1 LHLSDFLLFGI
12 LKNKMNKIKKIL
24 ITFFLV
30 SFTAQVFAEEVP
42 ESFADLAERLM
53 TSVVNISTTTTVITS
68 TNPFPGF
75 EFPPGS
81 PFEDMFKEFGTPQK
95 RKSAALGSGF
105 IIDKKGIV
113 ITNNHVIQ
121 DSEDIV
127 VRVDGDKE
135 YKATIIGQDPLSD
148 IAVLQIDSKEK
159 FKPVKFGN
167 SDEARIGD
175 WVIAIGNPFG
185 LGGTVT
191 AGIISAR
198 NRSIGL
204 SRYEDYIQTDASIN
218 SGNSG
223 GPLFDMNGDVIGI
236 NTAILGKGGSI
247 GIGFSIPSN
256 SAKKVVDQL
265 IEFGETKRGWLGV
278 RIQVVTEEIADVEKL
293 DKPRGALVASVAEKS
308 PSDKAGIKAGDIIL
322 EFNGTK
328 IKEMKELPK
337 IVAQTE
343 VGKTVEV
350 KVWRNKKEIT
360 KKIKLGRLE
369 TSSDFKKEEKKKETE
384 PEVSEIK
391 SLKIIVR
398 LLTKED
404 IAQRK
409 LPNQTTGLVI
419 TYIAKSSPINY
430 LSVNDIIVEA
440 QKKKIRSIKDLENIV
455 EAALKSNQKTI
466 LIAIYNN
473 QNQRRYIGVKLD

>member
-1 LHLSDFLLFGI
+1 MNRIKNLLI
-12 LKNKMNKIKKIL
+12 V
-24 ITFFLV
+24 FF
-30 SFTAQVFAEEVP
+30 SIVFAIQANAKEAPV
-42 ESFADLAERLM
+42 SFADLVERLM
-53 TSVVNISTTTTVITS
+53 PSVVNISTTTTIT
-68 TNPFPGF
+68 TNGNPLPGF
-75 EFPPGS
+75 KFPPGS
-81 PFEDMFKEFGTPQK
+81 PFEDMFKEFGTPQT

-105 IIDKKGIV
+105 IIDEKGIV

-127 VRVDGDKE
+127 VIVGGDKE
-135 YKATIIGQDPLSD
+135 YKATIIGADPLSD

-159 FKPVKFGN
+159 FIPVEFGN
-167 SDEARIGD
+167 SDKARIGD
-175 WVIAIGNPFG
+175 WVMAIGNPFG

-191 AGIISAR
+191 SGIISAR

-236 NTAILGKGGSI
+236 NTAILGKGGSV

-256 SAKKVVDQL
+256 SAKKVVSQL

-278 RIQVVTEEIADVEKL
+278 RIQLVTKEIADDEKL
-293 DKPRGALVASVAEKS
+293 DEARGALVASVAENS
-308 PSDKAGIKAGDIIL
+308 PSAKGGIKDGDIIL

-328 IKEMKELPK
+328 IKEMKELPI

-343 VGKTVEV
+343 VGKTIDV
-350 KVWRNKKEIT
+350 KIWRNQKEIT

-369 TSSDFKKEEKKKETE
+369 TSGEFTEKKEA
-384 PEVSEIK
+384 EVEDLKMLEIK
-391 SLKIIVR
+391 SLKIITR
-398 LLTKED
+398 LLNKKD
-404 IAQRK
+404 IEQRK

-419 TYIAKSSPINY
+419 TYIGKNSPINY
-430 LSVNDIIVEA
+430 LNIGDIIVEA
-440 QKKKIRSIKDLENIV
+440 QKKKIKSTKDLENII
-455 EAALKSNQKTI
+455 ATALKSNQKTI
-466 LIAIYNN
+466 LIMIYNN
-473 QNQRRYIGVKLD
+473 QNQKRYIGVKLD

>member
-1 LHLSDFLLFGI
+1 
-12 LKNKMNKIKKIL
+12 MNKIKTIL
-24 ITFFLV
+24 LTITLLLNFSV
-30 SFTAQVFAEEVP
+30 NSNSQSFP
-42 ESFADLAERLM
+42 GSFADLAERLM
-53 TSVVNISTTTTVITS
+53 PSVVNISTTQTITTNN
-68 TNPFPGF
+68 NPFPF

-81 PFEDMFKEFGTPQK
+81 PFEDMFKEFGTPK
-95 RKSAALGSGF
+95 ERKSSALGSGF
-105 IIDKKGIV
+105 IIDEKGLV
-113 ITNNHVIQ
+113 ITNNHVI
-121 DSEDIV
+121 SGAEDIV
-127 VRVDGDKE
+127 VRVNGDEE
-135 YKATIIGQDPLSD
+135 YKAKVVGADPLSD
-148 IAVLQIDSKEK
+148 IAVLELITKDK
-159 FKPVKFGN
+159 FIPVKFGN

-191 AGIISAR
+191 SGIISAR

-218 SGNSG
+218 QGNSG

-256 SAKKVVDQL
+256 SAKKVVSQL

-278 RIQVVTEEIADVEKL
+278 RIQIVTEEIAEVEKL
-293 DKPRGALVASVAEKS
+293 DEPRGALVASVAEMS

-328 IKEMKELPK
+328 INEMKELPI

-343 VGKTVEV
+343 VGKTVDV
-350 KVWRNKKEIT
+350 KIWRNKKEIN

-369 TSSDFKKEEKKKETE
+369 TSSDFREEKKETKEET
-384 PEVSEIK
+384 PEISEIK
-391 SLKIIVR
+391 SLKIIAR
-398 LLTKED
+398 QLNQKD
-404 IAQRK
+404 IEQRN

-419 TYIAKSSPINY
+419 TNISKDSPVNY
-430 LSVNDIIVEA
+430 LNVGDIIVEA
-440 QKKKIRSIKDLENIV
+440 QKKKIRSIKDLEEIV
-455 EAALKSNQKTI
+455 DRALKSNQKTI
-466 LIAIYNN
+466 LIVIYNN